1 MKANAVYATQGP
13 PLQHQIQQLLGKA
26 PDFQEERT
34 IHVVIVPD
42 SNQVNGGS
50 VSAEVFKAIRGR
62 KYRHVIVVAPTHAGE
77 FERINVCS
85 LDTYRTP
92 LGDVKVSGRL
102 RDELC
107 DEDDDIYVGDEG
119 HFHTH
124 GIDVQL
130 PFLQTV
136 LEDFDVVPIVMGA
149 ESPDLC
155 RELGNAIGEIM
166 YNQPTLVVACA
177 NISAGEQDEVDRFR
191 ELLEARNISGLMQQF
206 NSNRINIEG
215 AGAVLVALLAAKH
228 RRAEKLTITSLTSP
242 KDGVPGYLGALISA

>member
-1 MKANAVYATQGP
+1 MPAKAVYATQGP
-13 PLQHQIQQLLGKA
+13 PLRQQIQRMLDAA
-26 PDFQEERT
+26 PD
-34 IHVVIVPD
+34 HSDDGWVHAVIVPD
-42 SNQVNGGS
+42 SNRVKGGS
-50 VSAEVFKAIRGR
+50 VSAEVFKAIKGR
-62 KYRHVIVVAPTHAGE
+62 EYRHVIVVAPTHDGE

-136 LEDFDVVPIVMGA
+136 LGEFDVVPIVMGA

-155 RELGNAIGEIM
+155 RELGHAIGEIM
-166 YNQPTLVVACA
+166 YNQPTLIVACA
-177 NISAGEQDEVDRFR
+177 NITRAEDAELVRLR
-191 ELLEARNISGLMQQF
+191 ELIEERHISGLMQLMF
-206 NSNRINIEG
+206 SDRMEVEG
-215 AGAVLVALLAAKH
+215 AGAILVALLAAEH
-228 RRAEKLTITSLTSP
+228 RRAQRIQITALSGP
-242 KDGVPGYLGALISA
+242 EGEAPGYIGALLSA